1 MYALLYDAH
10 PLLPLTDE
18 VITVRISK
26 LRSLTLGV
34 VLVAVLAEVRERF
47 PHSILAIRFA
57 ACELIWCAY
66 AGMHPRMYTHSRPC
80 FHVPS
85 PLLTRSSSSVFAAVD
100 ISLCLLLSLAH
111 SVSIP
116 ITSA

>member
-57 ACELIWCAY
+57 ACKLIWGAY
-66 AGMHPRMYTHSRPC
+66 TPAGIHSRMYTHSRPC
-80 FHVPS
+80 FQVPS
-85 PLLTRSSSSVFAAVD
+85 PF
-100 ISLCLLLSLAH
+100 
-111 SVSIP
+111 
-116 ITSA
+116 